1 MQDVQTVQAEILLK
15 DSSKMLYYTS
25 HCQMCDLNKQINT
38 LLSLIFNSYLNSV
51 TKKKRSNNVQADEWP
66 FTTGA
71 TKHWDIPGALLLP
84 RTAFFHQPINF
95 DNLHWVWKAVWILK
109 KMFST
114 REVSEFG
121 ISCPVDSN

>member
-84 RTAFFHQPINF
+84 STAFFTNQLTLIICIESEKLF
-95 DNLHWVWKAVWILK
+95 EFLK
-109 KMFST
+109 KCSLQ
-114 REVSEFG
+114 EKSQN
-121 ISCPVDSN
+121 SAYPVL